1 MFLAVQVF
9 GEDQAHTESPR
20 HSDDIS
26 ADFKRM
32 LVKLRTL
39 THLVH
44 VCASV
49 SVSIISKLVVQCYSM
64 SKIRF
69 TAEEPWR
76 HLSPRQL

>member
-32 LVKLRTL
+32 LVKVRTL

-44 VCASV
+44 VCVPVFQSALYQS
-49 SVSIISKLVVQCYSM
+49 
-64 SKIRF
+64 
-69 TAEEPWR
+69 
-76 HLSPRQL
+76 